1 MGRDAI
7 RCSESAVSSLQVYL
21 LGMVEFEAA
30 LAVQRRLV
38 YEVAGNPESA
48 ALVLCEHPHTLTIG
62 REGSWR
68 HVGADPLEFR
78 SRRWPVRWVNRGG
91 GCILQTPGQLA
102 IYPILPLDRLG
113 LGLRAYL
120 DRLGEVL
127 IDVLDDFSI
136 RAHTRPPVPAI
147 WVSDRPI
154 ARLGVAVRDW
164 VSYYGAFLNINPN
177 LDHFRMVHGDKET
190 GGWMTSLER
199 ERHGP
204 LRTSM
209 VRERVIEYFAKQF
222 GIAQTYLFTEHP
234 LLRHKATRNAFVT
247 PS

>member
-1 MGRDAI
+1 
-7 RCSESAVSSLQVYL
+7 LQVYL
-21 LGMVEFEAA
+21 LGMVEFDAA

-48 ALVLCEHPHTLTIG
+48 ALVLCEHPPTLTIG

-68 HVGADPLEFR
+68 HVSADPIEFR
-78 SRRWPVRWVNRGG
+78 TRRWPVRWVNRGG

-113 LGLRAYL
+113 MGLRAYL

-127 IDVLDDFSI
+127 IDVLDEFSM
-136 RAHTRPPVPAI
+136 RAHSRTPAPAV
-147 WVSDRPI
+147 WVSGRPI
-154 ARLGVAVRDW
+154 AKLGVAVRNW
-164 VSYYGAFLNINPN
+164 VSYYGAFLNINPD
-177 LDHFRMVHGDKET
+177 LELFRMVDRKIET
-190 GGWMTSLER
+190 GGMMTSLER

-204 LRTSM
+204 LRSSM
-209 VRERVIEYFAKQF
+209 VRERVIEYFAEQF
-222 GIAQTYLFTEHP
+222 GFTQTYLFTEHP
-234 LLRHKATRNAFVT
+234 LLRRKATRNALVT